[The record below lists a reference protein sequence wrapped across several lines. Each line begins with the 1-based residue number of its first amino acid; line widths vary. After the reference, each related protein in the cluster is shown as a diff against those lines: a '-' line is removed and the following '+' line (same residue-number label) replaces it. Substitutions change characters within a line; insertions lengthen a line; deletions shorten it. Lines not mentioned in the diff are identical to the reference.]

1 MLSREANVPG
11 HSYYLNQFSALR
23 IAFDV
28 LEKEPFPS
36 IYLRSHDNLLE
47 LIRRFVHSSAEHMSP
62 SVYLMSRDNLIQL
75 IRRFVYCST
84 EHTSPSVYLMSHDY
98 LIDIQ
103 DSRLLYYLIREIK
116 TWLNI
121 NHITVHNN
129 TYFIF

>member
-1 MLSREANVPG
+1 MLSREANIPG

-23 IAFDV
+23 ITFDV
-28 LEKEPFPS
+28 LEKEHFPS

-62 SVYLMSRDNLIQL
+62 SVYLL
-75 IRRFVYCST
+75 
-84 EHTSPSVYLMSHDY
+84 SHDY

-103 DSRLLYYLIREIK
+103 DSKLLYYLIREIK

-121 NHITVHNN
+121 NHM
-129 TYFIF
+129 